1 MRVVLAGSAG
11 LVGTALVPLL
21 RQGGHD
27 VVRLVRRRPTAPDE
41 RGWDPPAGRI
51 DDDALEGADAVVNLC
66 GVGIGDKRWT
76 GEYKQQLRD
85 SRVVPTEVL
94 AAAVA
99 ERGVPVLLNASGA
112 DYYGDTGEHTVD
124 ETDPAGRSFLA
135 GVCRD
140 WEAAT
145 ASAQDAG
152 ARVVVTRSGVV
163 ISRSGGLVGQLRPVF
178 ALGLGGRL
186 GSGRQFMPWI
196 SLEDAV
202 GVIRFALEQESV
214 RGPVNVV
221 GPNAATN
228 AEFTRALGEAVH
240 RPAVLVVPGLVLKA
254 VRGAELAE
262 ELVLTG
268 PRVHPTVLEKHG
280 YPFTHPTIG
289 SAVTA
294 AVRT

>member
-1 MRVVLAGSAG
+1 MRVVIAGSSG

-27 VVRLVRRRPTAPDE
+27 VIRLVRRRPTAPDE
-41 RGWDPPAGRI
+41 RGWDPPSGRL

-66 GVGIGDKRWT
+66 GVGIGDKRWS

-94 AAAVA
+94 ATAVA

-112 DYYGDTGEHTVD
+112 NYYGDTGDRTVD
-124 ETDPAGRSFLA
+124 ENDPPGDGFLSE
-135 GVCRD
+135 VCRD

-145 ASAQDAG
+145 AAAQDGG
-152 ARVVVTRSGVV
+152 ARVVIARNGVV
-163 ISRSGGLVGQLRPVF
+163 ISPSGGLMGRLRPIF

-186 GSGRQFMPWI
+186 GSGRQYMPWI

-202 GVIRFALEQESV
+202 GVIRFALEQESI
-214 RGPVNVV
+214 RGPVNAV
-221 GPNAATN
+221 GPVAATN
-228 AEFTRALGEAVH
+228 AEFTRALGDALH
-240 RPAVLVVPGLVLKA
+240 RPAVLVVPELALKA
-254 VRGAELAE
+254 ARGTELAE

-280 YPFTHPTIG
+280 YPFAHPTIG
-289 SAVTA
+289 AALRA
-294 AVRT
+294 AVES

>member
-1 MRVVLAGSAG
+1 MRVVIAGSSG

-27 VVRLVRRRPTAPDE
+27 VIRLVRRRPTAPDE
-41 RGWDPPAGRI
+41 RGWDPPSGRL

-66 GVGIGDKRWT
+66 GVGIGDKRWS

-94 AAAVA
+94 ATAVA

-112 DYYGDTGEHTVD
+112 NYYGDTGDRTVD
-124 ETDPAGRSFLA
+124 ENDPPGDGFLSE
-135 GVCRD
+135 VCRD

-145 ASAQDAG
+145 AAAQDGG
-152 ARVVVTRSGVV
+152 ARVVIARNGVV
-163 ISRSGGLVGQLRPVF
+163 ISPSGGLMGRLRPIF

-186 GSGRQFMPWI
+186 GSGRQYMPWI
-196 SLEDAV
+196 SLEDVV
-202 GVIRFALEQESV
+202 GVIRFALEQESI
-214 RGPVNVV
+214 RGPVNAV
-221 GPNAATN
+221 GPVAATN
-228 AEFTRALGEAVH
+228 AEFTRALGDALH
-240 RPAVLVVPGLVLKA
+240 RPAVLVVPELALKA
-254 VRGAELAE
+254 ARGTELAE

-280 YPFTHPTIG
+280 YPFAHPTIG
-289 SAVTA
+289 AALRA
-294 AVRT
+294 AVES

>member
-1 MRVVLAGSAG
+1 MRVVIAGSSG

-27 VVRLVRRRPTAPDE
+27 VVRLVRHRPTAPDE

-51 DDDALEGADAVVNLC
+51 DDDALDGADAVVNLC

-76 GEYKQQLRD
+76 GEYKQQLCD
-85 SRVVPTEVL
+85 SRVVPTDVL
-94 AAAVA
+94 AATVA

-112 DYYGDTGEHTVD
+112 NYYGDTGDRTVD
-124 ETDPAGRSFLA
+124 ETDPVGRGFLA

-145 ASAQDAG
+145 AAAHDAG
-152 ARVVVTRSGVV
+152 ARVVITRSGVV
-163 ISRSGGLVGQLRPVF
+163 ISRPGGLVGQLRPIF

-196 SLEDAV
+196 SLDDAV

-228 AEFTRALGEAVH
+228 AEFTRTLGEAVH
-240 RPAVLVVPGLVLKA
+240 RPAVLVVPRLALKA
-254 VRGAELAE
+254 ARGAELAE
-262 ELVLTG
+262 ELALTG
-268 PRVHPTVLEKHG
+268 PRVRPAVLEKHG
-280 YPFTHPTIG
+280 YPFAHPTIG
-289 SAVTA
+289 AAVTA
-294 AVRT
+294 AVQT